1 MKKIKIS
8 FLTIILVITG
18 TSFLMTACNKDKE
31 ETVDKAALQTAITN
45 ATDLIS
51 TTAEGT
57 AEGQYMPGAK
67 AVLQEVID
75 AAQIVYNN
83 ELATQTDVD
92 NAVIAVNAAITAY
105 EGKIVEAIAPEALVG
120 HWTFDDGTGTTLKDY
135 SGNGFDGTLADG
147 SGTWGG
153 NLPQWATD
161 RYGNAGGAL
170 SFNLGSHVVIPY
182 NSALNPSQIS
192 ISLWVN
198 AAEVLE
204 NNRFIGLHSWLG
216 YKFQLQSANKAFFT
230 ISSTDAIYDHDTD
243 PALDVDTWYHIAV
256 TFGDGNMV
264 FYINGTETATYES
277 TGTGLANAG
286 NDLVFGQDS
295 DEYAADDTNYD
306 TDHIIPLS
314 WGGYFHG
321 SMDEVRIYN
330 TVLTA
335 VQVASIYNIEKVQE

>member
-8 FLTIILVITG
+8 FLTIVLIIAGASVMMTG
-18 TSFLMTACNKDKE
+18 CDKNNNE
-31 ETVDKAALQTAITN
+31 DTVDKTALQTAITS
-45 ATDLIS
+45 ATDLIAS
-51 TTAEGT
+51 TSEGT

-75 AAQIVYNN
+75 AAQVVYDN
-83 ELATQTDVD
+83 ELATQTEVD

-105 EGKIVEAIAPEALVG
+105 EGKVVLVG

-147 SGTWGG
+147 TGTWGG
-153 NLPQWATD
+153 DLPQWSTD

-170 SFNLGSHVVIPY
+170 SFNQGSHVVIPY
-182 NSALNPSQIS
+182 NTALNPAAIT
-192 ISLWVN
+192 ISLWLK
-198 AAEVLE
+198 ADEVLE
-204 NNRFIGLHSWLG
+204 NNRFMGIHSWLG

-230 ISSTDAIYDHDTD
+230 ISATDAIYDHDTD
-243 PALDVDTWYHIAV
+243 PALELDTWYQVAV

-264 FYINGTETATYES
+264 FYINGTETASYES
-277 TGTGLANAG
+277 TGTGVANSG

-295 DEYAADDTNYD
+295 DEYAADDSNYD
-306 TDHIIPLS
+306 NDHIIPLS

-335 VQVASIYNIEKVQE
+335 AQIASIYNVEKVQE